1 MEGVAFYYQRSV
13 KQIPESVWPFAVYAV
28 VIGKGYLFSADVE
41 ALLNGETCKIF
52 VVTISEELSD
62 NRRFFVDIFSEIEIF
77 PFSFSL
83 VFRQIEII
91 PDHFHHRIGFHHAVI
106 APAVKT
112 ERRGGLIYGI
122 FAFQIIE

>member
-1 MEGVAFYYQRSV
+1 MERVAFYYQRSV

-62 NRRFFVDIFSEIEIF
+62 NRRFFVDIFSEIEI
-77 PFSFSL
+77 
-83 VFRQIEII
+83 I

-122 FAFQIIE
+122 LAFQIIE